1 MILQFIILIFFYSN
15 AQQYQDSIDIVGD
28 NKFAFTQKINNLA
41 DTTTSLLYN
50 KKMQASLKKR
60 DTMAIFDMYCFGKDV
75 GERNPKIGLITADSI
90 LNIANEINDIRGLIS
105 AYNLKGIMF
114 TITDDY
120 NKALDNF
127 NKSLDV
133 ANSNLNNSYKRFID
147 KHAITYYYIGN
158 LYSKRGEY
166 QVALTQYKKAL
177 TIINKLTTRD
187 YEIADSLI
195 NNLWGRYHYTTYEN
209 DKLEIQYALAYTYSI
224 LNNIELSNNY
234 LDSCLVAEVKY
245 IDYNIL
251 AKVEYLKASN
261 LFKLS
266 NIPESRIHLLKAIKI
281 SNYMK
286 NYEYIIKSNILF
298 YRLDANPKYL
308 FDALNNSKLIE
319 SVKDESLL
327 YLYISE
333 YYNSVGDY
341 KKSLEY
347 LNEHLI
353 LFKKINSEESERK
366 FGKLESDLE
375 YKLKLKTLEQANQ
388 LAESE
393 QEIASQRIIIL
404 FSTLILGVIVLLVI
418 GRLYLQ
424 KRKYIS
430 IIENKQSELEFL
442 NKQLKELNL
451 SKIKLFGIISHDLK
465 SPIKEFEIG
474 TKNLLNATSNSSLST
489 ESKSNLEYLNKL
501 STDISKL
508 LLSLLDWSRSQI
520 ENTSNSIDKYCNIKE
535 ILEDILN
542 LYDYDIKRKGLI
554 LDSTI
559 EITDLNYDENDIK
572 IILRNILQNAIKF
585 SIIDGIISIKNYIE
599 DEYLIITVENQG
611 SPISKN
617 NLNKVENLE
626 LPDVKNGVV
635 YEAGTGLG
643 LLKVNEILNSL
654 GGNLILENTDS
665 GVKVYI
671 YLKYT

>member
-1 MILQFIILIFFYSN
+1 MIFQFIILIFFYSN

-105 AYNLKGIMF
+105 AYNLKGLIF

-127 NKSLDV
+127 NKSLDI
-133 ANSNLNNSYKRFID
+133 ANSNLDNNYKRFID
-147 KHAITYYYIGN
+147 KHAITHYYIGN
-158 LYSKRGEY
+158 LYSKRAEY
-166 QVALTQYKKAL
+166 TDALIKYKKAL

-187 YEIADSLI
+187 YEVEDSLL
-195 NNLWGRYHYTTYEN
+195 NYLWGGFPYTTYKN
-209 DKLEIQYALAYTYSI
+209 DKLEILYALAYTYSI

-234 LDSCLVAEVKY
+234 LDSCLVAEVNYK
-245 IDYNIL
+245 DYNIL

-474 TKNLLNATSNSSLST
+474 TRNLLNATSNSSLST